1 MYPDFPEGA
10 PCWADARLPDVEA
23 GKRFY
28 GDLFGWTFDEG
39 AGAERGYYT
48 AAYGEDRAVGAL
60 APGEA
65 PGEAAWSVHFA
76 VRDAY
81 AAVERVTAAGGR
93 VVAGPVSDGAVATV
107 ARATG
112 PEGAA
117 FGLWQAGSHQ
127 GFERTRAP
135 GALSHVQL
143 RTPDTADSD
152 PFYEAVFGYAAGHGV
167 DDAAGHDAD
176 VPEPGLRHWRP
187 SAPEGQAPRTGPPG
201 LTRLHTPGEA
211 PRFLLHF
218 GVTAAEAACAEAAR
232 LGGHVLVAPRNSPYG
247 RIAVLRDDQ
256 GAEFA
261 LWEAAGA
268 PLRA

>member
-48 AAYGEDRAVGAL
+48 AAYGQDRAVAAL

-65 PGEAAWSVHFA
+65 AWTVHFA

-81 AAVERVTAAGGR
+81 AAAEKVVGAGGR
-93 VVAGPVSDGAVATV
+93 ITAGPESDGAVATV
-107 ARATG
+107 ALAAG

-135 GALSHVQL
+135 GAL
-143 RTPDTADSD
+143 
-152 PFYEAVFGYAAGHGV
+152 
-167 DDAAGHDAD
+167 
-176 VPEPGLRHWRP
+176 
-187 SAPEGQAPRTGPPG
+187 
-201 LTRLHTPGEA
+201 
-211 PRFLLHF
+211 
-218 GVTAAEAACAEAAR
+218 
-232 LGGHVLVAPRNSPYG
+232 
-247 RIAVLRDDQ
+247 
-256 GAEFA
+256 
-261 LWEAAGA
+261 
-268 PLRA
+268 